1 MNTQISV
8 GLRVQVLKDQRNRLG
23 PPKYPGRT
31 GEVKRLNSV
40 GGMDHGGL
48 WYVLLDKTNRA
59 AAREETFWGE
69 ELLEVPPSPTS
80 TSLAAFHN
88 PRPANG

>member
-1 MNTQISV
+1 MDTQISV
-8 GLRVQVLKDQRNRLG
+8 GLRVQVLKDQSKTRLG
-23 PPKYPGRT
+23 PPKYPGRI

-69 ELLEVPPSPTS
+69 ELREVPPSPPTS
-80 TSLAAFHN
+80 TNLAEFD
-88 PRPANG
+88 RP